1 MKSSEQAK
9 IAQARKSSDFLFSIL
24 TEEVSLVWYIF
35 QKRPDVFFSV
45 FYDFLDPFY
54 YWILT

>member
-9 IAQARKSSDFLFSIL
+9 IAQARKSYDFLVSIL

-35 QKRPDVFFSV
+35 RKGQMFSFHSFV
-45 FYDFLDPFY
+45 
-54 YWILT
+54 